1 MASVLGL
8 LVARE
13 SAAREVIE
21 RLREE
26 ADRVLAELGEAEAGL
41 ARLVIARETVTEVL
55 DGPVG
60 QVLETTETCVGGG
73 PMGVMVVPRHRE
85 GLSARVLPEEY
96 GRLLA
101 VLVAGAAGGP
111 MKARELTVALGR
123 EAVPTKIE
131 CVRSMA
137 KRLVARGWA
146 VAEQGLFAAGPGSA
160 AGSAVA

>member
-8 LVARE
+8 LEARE

-26 ADRVLAELGEAEAGL
+26 ADRVLAELGEAQAGL
-41 ARLVIARETVTEVL
+41 ERLVIARETVAEVL
-55 DGPVG
+55 NGPVV
-60 QVLETTETCVGGG
+60 QVQETAVTSASAG

-96 GRLLA
+96 QRLLA
-101 VLVAGAAGGP
+101 VLAAGAAGGP
-111 MKARELTVALGR
+111 MRARDLTVALGR
-123 EAVPTKIE
+123 EAVPAKIE
-131 CVRSMA
+131 CVRTMA

-146 VAEQGLFAAGPGSA
+146 LAEQGLFTVA
-160 AGSAVA
+160 AGSVTGPAVP

>member
-1 MASVLGL
+1 MLGL
-8 LVARE
+8 LEARE

-41 ARLVIARETVTEVL
+41 ERLVIARETVAEVL
-55 DGPVG
+55 GGPAAQMG
-60 QVLETTETCVGGG
+60 ETAGSYADAG
-73 PMGVMVVPRHRE
+73 PMGVMVVPHRRE

-96 GRLLA
+96 QRLFA

-111 MKARELTVALGR
+111 MRARDLTVALGR
-123 EAVPTKIE
+123 EAMPAKIE

-146 VAEQGLFAAGPGSA
+146 VADQGLFTVA
-160 AGSAVA
+160 AGSGAGSALV